1 MDAETG
7 GTDPEPKAVPRGPLR
22 PVEVATAAVLA
33 AVAAAM
39 AVIGSLLPHA
49 GALELLAAV
58 PMAIVAQRH
67 RGRATVAAAVAA
79 SVIAFLIVGISACV
93 VVIACSVI
101 GVVVGTISRRRRG
114 AWTVFALSLVIGP
127 ASALAFDLALLAFSS
142 LRTLVFTSVQ
152 SGANG
157 FSRILRVVVPS
168 ARGAATGL
176 DQFIASAL
184 ASWWVWIFV
193 GVVVAMP
200 VAMLLVWWILSAVLS
215 RLDWV
220 KVHDPLDPGGPGG
233 PSGPARECV
242 PLPVALT
249 DVTVR
254 YPGAQA
260 DALRGIDLRLELG
273 QFVVIAGDNGSG
285 KSTLLR
291 VLAGAAANS
300 GTVSRPGAAGL
311 GQVGGT
317 ALVMQRPETQILGMT
332 VADDVAWGLPA
343 GHLIDTDRLLKEV
356 GLEGMGD
363 RATSDLS
370 GGQAQRLAI
379 ASALAREPA
388 LLLSDES
395 TSMIDSDGRT
405 RLLALLAE
413 LPRRHQ
419 MTVVHV
425 THAGTEAARADR
437 VIRMAGGR
445 IVSDRPGPQ
454 ALAPGP
460 QTPTTPAGRP
470 SARPAG
476 GPDRR
481 ARPVSQPAARPPAGG
496 THQPAGGTQRSVLH
510 LRDVAH
516 TYDHGTPWAHQ
527 ALRHVNLV
535 LHPGE
540 GLLVTGGNGS
550 GKSTLAWIL
559 AGLIRPTGG
568 TCLLDGRD
576 VAAQVGSVAL
586 AFQHSRL
593 QLQRPTVAADI
604 LAAAGR
610 REAPPGEPDSVALV
624 GTALDSVGL
633 PRALAARHI
642 DALSGGQMRRV
653 ALAGLLAASPR
664 VLVLD
669 EPLAGLDPG
678 SRRRLVAA
686 LADLRQ
692 AQGLSLVVISHDIDG
707 LDAACS
713 RTVGLEGGVLA

>member
-1 MDAETG
+1 MVVTG
-7 GTDPEPKAVPRGPLR
+7 A
-22 PVEVATAAVLA
+22 
-33 AVAAAM
+33 
-39 AVIGSLLPHA
+39 LLPHA

-58 PMAIVAQRH
+58 PMAVVAQRH

-79 SVIAFLIVGISACV
+79 SVIAFLVVGISACV
-93 VVIACSVI
+93 VVVACSVI
-101 GVVVGTISRRRRG
+101 GVVVGTISRRGRG

-127 ASALAFDLALLAFSS
+127 LSALAVDIALLVFAG

-152 SGANG
+152 SVAKG
-157 FSRILRVVVPS
+157 FSRELRLVPA
-168 ARGAATGL
+168 ARGMAAGI

-184 ASWWVWIFV
+184 ASWWVWMFV

-200 VAMLLVWWILSAVLS
+200 VAMLVVWGILSAVLR

-220 KVHDPLDPGGPGG
+220 IVHDPLDTA
-233 PSGPARECV
+233 GPAGPAHECV
-242 PLPVALT
+242 PLPVELK
-249 DVTVR
+249 DVKVR
-254 YPGAQA
+254 YPAAQA

-273 QFVVIAGDNGSG
+273 QFVVIVGDNGSG

-291 VLAGAAANS
+291 VLAGGATSS
-300 GTVSRPGAAGL
+300 GTVSRPGTAGL
-311 GQVGGT
+311 GQIGGT
-317 ALVMQRPETQILGMT
+317 ALVMQRPETQILGMA
-332 VADDVAWGLPA
+332 VADDVVWGLPA
-343 GHLIDTDRLLKEV
+343 GHLTDIDRLLKEV

-363 RATSDLS
+363 RATADLS
-370 GGQAQRLAI
+370 GGQSQRLAI

-395 TSMIDSDGRT
+395 TSMVDSDGRT
-405 RLLALLAE
+405 RLLALMAE

-425 THAGTEAARADR
+425 THSETEAARADR
-437 VIRMAGGR
+437 VIRMAEGR
-445 IVSDRPGPQ
+445 IVSDLLR
-454 ALAPGP
+454 P
-460 QTPTTPAGRP
+460 QTSKTPMDSL
-470 SARPAG
+470 SARPAVSRNRHFQSVRQPVASPPVG
-476 GPDRR
+476 DTH
-481 ARPVSQPAARPPAGG
+481 RP
-496 THQPAGGTQRSVLH
+496 VLH

-516 TYDHGTPWAHQ
+516 IYDHGTPWAHQ

-535 LHPGE
+535 LHQGE

-559 AGLIRPTGG
+559 AGLIRPTSG
-568 TCLLDGRD
+568 TCLLDERD
-576 VAAQVGSVAL
+576 VADQVGSVAL
-586 AFQHSRL
+586 AFQYSRL
-593 QLQRPTVAADI
+593 QLQRPTVAGDI

-610 REAPPGEPDSVALV
+610 RDAPPDETDSVALV

-669 EPLAGLDPG
+669 EPLAGLDPD
-678 SRRRLVAA
+678 SRRRLVAT
-686 LADLRQ
+686 LAGLRR
-692 AQGLSLVVISHDIDG
+692 ARRLSLVVISHDIDG

-713 RTVGLEGGVLA
+713 RTVCLEDGVLA